1 MGQLHQAL
9 AEIKTMAA
17 EGLLDGAEAL
27 EMRREVIA
35 AHREEIRRRGAEGR
49 AELEAKRAITA
60 MTVAGTRGGAGD
72 AERLDLAAG
81 LQRPST
87 SRGARALRPFCRDR
101 GPGAQPGCTDTMLPL
116 SAVSCWGL
124 VCFLSSG
131 SHSRRLLSQRSTM
144 VRRMCLAPA
153 PFHRMPTCR
162 GPTHSLA
169 SRRLRRMPR
178 S

>member
-1 MGQLHQAL
+1 MEQLHQAL

-35 AHREEIRRRGAEGR
+35 AHREEIRRRSDEGR

-60 MTVAGTRGGAGD
+60 MTVAMGHAVAQATQSGLILPPGFSAPAPAVVRARRAHF
-72 AERLDLAAG
+72 AEIG
-81 LQRPST
+81 VW
-87 SRGARALRPFCRDR
+87 ALK
-101 GPGAQPGCTDTMLPL
+101 
-116 SAVSCWGL
+116 L
-124 VCFLSSG
+124 VAPILSSVLLG
-131 SHSRRLLSQRSTM
+131 SCMLLSSSSHSRRLLSQRSTM
-144 VRRMCLAPA
+144 VRRMCSAPA

-169 SRRLRRMPR
+169 SRRLRRTPR